1 MIAVVVLISGG
12 GSRFPRPAKF
22 KTWRPIP
29 SIDPTRSLRGISG
42 AWTAEPIQG
51 SMSFER
57 TCAGRRGYRVGPSE
71 QCCERCETVAE
82 TVPHLAVAKAD
93 GGPFRLCE
101 KRVSRP
107 IRDVNGTK
115 GVDSQKAVLVI
126 HKTAFPDLFAFQ
138 SVAAPFPATGW
149 PHGENGGGRER
160 PPLFAA
166 RIGRGGVAQFTFAQ
180 HPLGGSLPSQLSLAG
195 RPLQR
200 FLKTCCGPQRHPF
213 PHVARHGP
221 WDRLKSGLPEE
232 IGPQLRPSGPRASVL
247 RRSHSALFNAV
258 LSLSRKGRYRGLTKG
273 DAQCTRFCQEPG
285 ARSQEPGARSQEPGA
300 RSQEPG
306 ARSQE
311 PGALSPARTQLAT
324 LLPFPSIALARPP
337 VGVQRRS
344 PATAA
349 VLAFAGAAGRWL
361 CRAWSSCWDWEPKL
375 VRRPLAR

>member
-51 SMSFER
+51 SMGFER

-115 GVDSQKAVLVI
+115 GVDSQKAVPVT
-126 HKTAFPDLFAFQ
+126 HKSVSPDPLAFH
-138 SVAAPFPATGW
+138 SVAAIFPATGW

-166 RIGRGGVAQFTFAQ
+166 RCGRGGVAQFTSAP
-180 HPLGGSLPSQLSLAG
+180 HPLGGVAPVQIIPGGKAPIRLA
-195 RPLQR
+195 
-200 FLKTCCGPQRHPF
+200 
-213 PHVARHGP
+213 
-221 WDRLKSGLPEE
+221 
-232 IGPQLRPSGPRASVL
+232 
-247 RRSHSALFNAV
+247 
-258 LSLSRKGRYRGLTKG
+258 
-273 DAQCTRFCQEPG
+273 
-285 ARSQEPGARSQEPGA
+285 
-300 RSQEPG
+300 
-306 ARSQE
+306 
-311 PGALSPARTQLAT
+311 LAT
-324 LLPFPSIALARPP
+324 RVVNPLWGGA
-337 VGVQRRS
+337 GHRS
-344 PATAA
+344 
-349 VLAFAGAAGRWL
+349 
-361 CRAWSSCWDWEPKL
+361 C
-375 VRRPLAR
+375 